1 MQFNPYKQIDNA
13 PLIVFRIF
21 FGFLLAA
28 ESFGSILTGWVKN
41 VFVEPELDFQH
52 IGFQWLVPLDG
63 SGMYFYY
70 AIMGVFGLGVMLGYK
85 YRWSMIAFTL
95 MWTGVYLMQKSAYNN
110 HYYMLILVCLIMIFL
125 PANRY
130 ASLDA
135 KHNPEIKS
143 LSMPVWV
150 NWIMIIQVGIV
161 YFYATLH
168 KFYPDWLNGTFTR
181 ILFQDKTH
189 YPIVGKL
196 FSKEWFYLFIA
207 YMGIIFDGL
216 VVPLL
221 LWKRT
226 RNLALLASLVFHLFN
241 SIVLQIGI
249 FPYFALSFA
258 LFFYA
263 PETIRRI
270 FLKKKPPFT
279 EVGNTHQGRN
289 VLLYF
294 MIPFFVIQMI
304 LPLRHHFIK
313 GDVLWTDEGH
323 RLSWR
328 MMLRSRT
335 GYVSFTVKDKATGE
349 TTKYRLNDKVKA
361 KQLRLVSSQSDG
373 IWQMAQHI
381 KKEYA
386 EKGKDVAVYAKAM
399 VSVNGH
405 PYRQYTDDTV
415 DLASVKW
422 NYFGHSDW
430 VLLYDQNGNLI
441 VGE

>member
-110 HYYMLILVCLIMIFL
+110 HYYLLILVCLIMIFL

-135 KHNPEIKS
+135 KQNPEIQS
-143 LSMPVWV
+143 LSMPIWCS
-150 NWIMIIQVGIV
+150 WMMIVQVAMV
-161 YFYATLH
+161 YFYATIH
-168 KFYPDWLNGTFTR
+168 KFYPDWLDGTFTG
-181 ILFQDKTH
+181 ILFQGKTD
-189 YPIVGKL
+189 YPLIGEL
-196 FSKEWFYLFIA
+196 FSKEWFHVFIA

-216 VVPLL
+216 VIPLL

-226 RNLALLASLVFHLFN
+226 RNLALLASFIFHLFN

-258 LFFYA
+258 VFFYH
-263 PETIRRI
+263 PETIRKR
-270 FLKKKPPFT
+270 FLKKKPVFS
-279 EVGNTHQGRN
+279 EVGNSYENKNFITC
-289 VLLYF
+289 F
-294 MIPFFVIQMI
+294 FIPFFILQMI
-304 LPLRHHFIK
+304 LPIRHHFIK

-323 RLSWR
+323 KLSWR
-328 MMLRSRT
+328 MMLRSRSGFVT
-335 GYVSFTVKDKATGE
+335 YTVEDKTTGE
-349 TTKYRLNDKVKA
+349 RSRYKLHKKIKG
-361 KQLRLVSSQSDG
+361 KQMRLVSSQADG

-386 EKGKDVAVYAKAM
+386 EQGKDVAVYAKSQ
-399 VSVNGH
+399 VSINGH
-405 PYRQYTDDTV
+405 PYKPFIDETV

-422 NYFGHSDW
+422 NHFKHHDW
-430 VLLYDQNGNLI
+430 ILLYDDFRN
-441 VGE
+441 

>member
-1 MQFNPYKQIDNA
+1 MQINPYKQIDNS

-21 FGFLLAA
+21 FGFLIAA

-63 SGMYFYY
+63 NGMYFYY
-70 AIMGVFGLGVMLGYK
+70 VIMGVFGLGVMLGYK

-95 MWTGVYLMQKSAYNN
+95 MWTGVYIMQKSAYNN
-110 HYYMLILVCLIMIFL
+110 HYYMLVLVCLMMIFL

-135 KHNPEIKS
+135 KQNPEIKS
-143 LSMPVWV
+143 HSMPIWISWV
-150 NWIMIIQVGIV
+150 MILQVAVV

-181 ILFQDKTH
+181 LLFEDKSH
-189 YPIVGKL
+189 YPIIGSL

-207 YMGIIFDGL
+207 YMGIAFDGL

-221 LWKRT
+221 LWRRT

-270 FLKKKPPFT
+270 FLKKKPQFT
-279 EVGNTHQGRN
+279 AIGNSYQGKK

-335 GYVSFTVKDKATGE
+335 GYVNFTVKDKVTGE
-349 TTKYRLNDKVKA
+349 STKYKLHDKVKA

-381 KKEYA
+381 KQEYA
-386 EKGKDVAVYAKAM
+386 EQGKDVAVYAKAM

-405 PYRQYTDDTV
+405 PYKQYTDDTV

-430 VLLYDQNGNLI
+430 VLLYDQDGNLI
-441 VGE
+441 ARE

>member
-1 MQFNPYKQIDNA
+1 MKFNLYKQIDNS

-28 ESFGSILTGWVKN
+28 ESFGSIMTGWVKN
-41 VFVEPELDFQH
+41 VFIEPELHFQH
-52 IGFQWLVPLDG
+52 IGFRWLVPLEG
-63 SGMYFYY
+63 NGMYYYY
-70 AIMGVFGLGVMLGYK
+70 ALMGVFGILVMIGYK
-85 YRWSMIAFTL
+85 YRWSIIAFTL

-110 HYYMLILVCLIMIFL
+110 HYYLLILVCLLMLFL

-130 ASLDA
+130 ASVDA
-135 KHNPEIKS
+135 KQNPKIKS
-143 LSMPVWV
+143 LSMPLWCS
-150 NWIMIIQVGIV
+150 WIMITQVAIV

-168 KFYPDWLNGTFTR
+168 KFYPDWLDGTFTR
-181 ILFQDKTH
+181 ILFEGRSD
-189 YPIVGKL
+189 YPLVGTL
-196 FSKEWFYLFIA
+196 FSKKWFPIFIA

-216 VVPLL
+216 VIPMLF
-221 LWKRT
+221 WKRT

-258 LFFYA
+258 VFFYE

-270 FLKKKPPFT
+270 FLKKKPVFT
-279 EVGNTHQGRN
+279 EAGNSYEN
-289 VLLYF
+289 KNFIKYF
-294 MIPFFVIQMI
+294 FVPFFIIQI
-304 LPLRHHFIK
+304 LLPMRHHFIK

-335 GYVSFTVKDKATGE
+335 GFVTFTVKDKATGE
-349 TTKYRLNDKVKA
+349 QTRYKLHQRIKG
-361 KQLRLVSSQSDG
+361 KQMRLVSSQADG

-381 KKEYA
+381 KAEYA
-386 EKGKDVAVYAKAM
+386 QKGKDVAVYAKSQ
-399 VSVNGH
+399 VSINGH
-405 PYRQYTDDTV
+405 PYQPFTDETV

-422 NYFGHSDW
+422 NHFKHHDW
-430 VLLYDQNGNLI
+430 ILLYDDFRK
-441 VGE
+441 